1 LYDLTKDRDIRT
13 KPEWIQFSAA
23 AAVLAAGVLVYL
35 LDRPSETVY
44 FVPDA
49 WRASQ
54 STPSFF
60 GTLGLY
66 FPTFSHTFAFIL
78 FTTAVIGMRGRAAMV
93 ACLGW
98 LAIDSLLEIAQS
110 DGVANTI
117 VPYLP
122 GWFLDW
128 PLLEN
133 FRAYFLLGRFDPLD
147 LVSILI
153 ASFLAYLLILFSNRR
168 GAMHAQ

>member
-1 LYDLTKDRDIRT
+1 MTKDRDIRT
-13 KPEWIQFSAA
+13 KPEWIQFSAG

-44 FVPDA
+44 FIPDA
-49 WRASQ
+49 WHAAE
-54 STPSFF
+54 STPAFF

-78 FTTAVIGMRGRAAMV
+78 FTTAVIGMRGRAAIG
-93 ACLGW
+93 ACAGW
-98 LAIDSLLEIAQS
+98 LVTDSLMEIAQR
-110 DGVANTI
+110 DGVANAI
-117 VPYLP
+117 IPYLP

-133 FRAYFLLGRFDPLD
+133 FRAYLLVGRFDPLD
-147 LVSILI
+147 LVSISF
-153 ASFLAYLLILFSNRR
+153 ASLLAFLLILFSNRR
-168 GAMHAQ
+168 GAMHAH